1 MPGRTPVPFAEMEP
15 LRHLVRRLR
24 ALPDWAGDTA
34 LAVTLAAVEAS
45 YQWLLVPAD
54 VAGFPNYRGPGTVS
68 VIMALAVSLPLAFRR
83 QAPLGVMTVI
93 GLSSVAAIPLGVP
106 LSGLGLVVA
115 LYTVAAYTARRDSLV
130 VLAVFA
136 VFSLLA
142 LVLAD
147 TLRFAALNAVIF
159 VSAWVLGDR
168 MQARRQYT
176 AELERRAEHLERD
189 RENRAALAVAAERQ
203 RIARELHDVVA
214 HSVSVMVVQTTAAR
228 RVLASRPE
236 RAAEAMA
243 QVEATG
249 RQSLVELRRILGV
262 LRAEVEA
269 GPVLT
274 PQPRL
279 EFLDDLVMQ
288 FRATGMPVEVRVD
301 GTPRSLASGVDLS
314 AYRIVQEALT
324 NVLKHAGD
332 ARAVVHVTYGADEL
346 VLCISDDGRGPR
358 PGSAENGSGG
368 HGLVG
373 MRERVTLLGGELRVG
388 PRGGGGFEVRAA
400 LPLEV
405 GLAVS

>member
-1 MPGRTPVPFAEMEP
+1 MPRGGTVCQEMEH
-15 LRHLVRRLR
+15 LRVLVRRLR

-34 LAVTLAAVEAS
+34 LAAVLAVVEVS

-54 VAGFPNYRGPGTVS
+54 VVNFPNYRGPGAVS
-68 VIMALAVSLPLAFRR
+68 VLMALAVALPLAFRR
-83 QAPLGVMTVI
+83 VAPLGVMALV
-93 GLSSVAAIPLGVP
+93 GLSAVAAIPLGVP

-115 LYTVAAYTARRDSLV
+115 LYTVAAYTGRRDSLW

-136 VFSLLA
+136 VFTLLA
-142 LVLAD
+142 LVLAGH
-147 TLRFAALNAVIF
+147 LRFAALNVVVF
-159 VSAWVLGDR
+159 LTAWILGDR

-176 AELERRAEHLERD
+176 AELERRAEQLERE
-189 RENRAALAVAAERQ
+189 REDKAALAVSAERQ

-228 RVLASRPE
+228 RVLETRPD

-262 LRAEVEA
+262 LRTEIQDP
-269 GPVLT
+269 PVLT

-279 EFLDDLVMQ
+279 EFLDDLVAQ

-301 GTPRSLASGVDLS
+301 GTPGSLASGVDLS
-314 AYRIVQEALT
+314 AYRIIQEALT

-332 ARAVVHVTYGADEL
+332 ARATVHLTYGSDEL
-346 VLCISDDGRGPR
+346 SLCVSDDGRGPR
-358 PGSAENGSGG
+358 PGSADNGGRG

-373 MRERVTLLGGELRVG
+373 MRERVSLLGGDLRVG
-388 PRGGGGFEVRAA
+388 PRPGGGFEVRAT
-400 LPLEV
+400 LPFEV
-405 GLAVS
+405 GLTVS

>member
-1 MPGRTPVPFAEMEP
+1 MPPGGTVCLEMEQ
-15 LRHLVRRLR
+15 LRALVRRLR

-34 LAVTLAAVEAS
+34 LAAALAIVEVS

-54 VAGFPNYRGPGTVS
+54 VVNFPNYRGPGAVS
-68 VIMALAVSLPLAFRR
+68 VLMALAVALPLAFRR
-83 QAPLGVMTVI
+83 VAPLGVMAMV
-93 GLSSVAAIPLGVP
+93 GLSAVAAIPLGVP

-115 LYTVAAYTARRDSLV
+115 LYTVAAYTGRRDSLW
-130 VLAVFA
+130 VLAIFA
-136 VFSLLA
+136 VFTLFA
-142 LVLAD
+142 LVLAGH
-147 TLRFAALNAVIF
+147 LRFAALNVVVF
-159 VSAWVLGDR
+159 LTAWILGDR

-176 AELERRAEHLERD
+176 AELERRTEHLERD
-189 RENRAALAVAAERQ
+189 RENRAALAVSAERQ

-228 RVLASRPE
+228 RVLASRPD

-262 LRAEVEA
+262 LRTESEA
-269 GPVLT
+269 APVLT

-279 EFLDDLVMQ
+279 QFLDDLVAQ
-288 FRATGMPVEVRVD
+288 FRATGLTIEVRID
-301 GTPRSLASGVDLS
+301 GTPKPLASGVDLS

-332 ARAVVHVTYGADEL
+332 ARVLVHVAYGADQI
-346 VLCISDDGRGPR
+346 VLRVSDDGRGPQ
-358 PGSAENGSGG
+358 PGSWENGTRG

-373 MRERVTLLGGELRVG
+373 MRERVALLGGDLRAG

-405 GLAVS
+405 GLAVP